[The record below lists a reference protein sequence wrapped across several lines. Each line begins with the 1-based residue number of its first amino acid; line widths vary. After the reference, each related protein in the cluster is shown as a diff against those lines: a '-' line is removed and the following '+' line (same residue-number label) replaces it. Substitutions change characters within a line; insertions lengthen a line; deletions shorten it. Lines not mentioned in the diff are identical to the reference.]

1 MSGAA
6 PLGGPPGERPA
17 ALVTGSARGIGRAA
31 ALRLA
36 ADGLDVAVHYR
47 SSARDADAVATDA
60 RALGVRA
67 VTLQADVTVQA
78 EAERLVDEAA
88 QAFGRLDVVVNN
100 VGDYAKGP
108 LAELDAATWHAMIDS
123 NLHAT
128 FYVCQRAVPLVRRH
142 GRGRIVNVGY
152 AGSDTLVAKPAVAP
166 YQIAKTGALLYAR
179 GLAREEAPHGTTVNV
194 VAPGV
199 IENSVSRP
207 TAQIPMD
214 RLGELREVAAAVSFL
229 ASEEAAY
236 VTGAF
241 LPVAGGW
248 NL

>member
-1 MSGAA
+1 MSDRAA
-6 PLGGPPGERPA
+6 PPDRPA

-47 SSARDADAVATDA
+47 ASAAAADAVAAEVRT
-60 RALGVRA
+60 LGVRA
-67 VTLQADVTVQA
+67 ATLQADVTVQD
-78 EAERLVDEAA
+78 EAERLVDDAVA
-88 QAFGRLDVVVNN
+88 AFGRLDVVVNN
-100 VGDYAKGP
+100 VGDYAKGS
-108 LAELDAATWHAMIDS
+108 LAELDAGTWHAMIDS

-128 FYVCQRAVPLVRRH
+128 FYVCQRAVPHLRTH

-179 GLAREEAPHGTTVNV
+179 GLAREEAAHGTTVNV

-207 TAQIPMD
+207 TGQIPME
-214 RLGELREVAAAVSFL
+214 RLGELREVAAAIAFL
-229 ASEEAAY
+229 ASEEAGY

-241 LPVAGGW
+241 VPVAGGW